1 MTDPDQAPTQIRL
14 HRKSRTLELAY
25 PDGKAYRLPCEY
37 LRVFSPSA
45 EVQGHGPGQGVL
57 LVGKEKANIKAV
69 EPVGHYA
76 VRLVFEDGHDSG
88 IYSWHYLRHLGEHH
102 EENWAK
108 YLAKLEEVGYKRKPV
123 DPE

>member
-1 MTDPDQAPTQIRL
+1 MNEPDQAPTQIKLR
-14 HRKSRTLELAY
+14 RKSRVLEVVY
-25 PDGKAYRLPCEY
+25 PDGASFRLPCEY

-57 LVGKEKANIKAV
+57 LVGKEKANIREI

-76 VRLVFEDGHDSG
+76 VRLIFEDGHNSG
-88 IYSWHYLRHLGEHH
+88 IYSWHYLRHLGEHY

-123 DPE
+123 DE